1 VTSDG
6 DLHDAAMEVA
16 GFIEPDTDA
25 LRQAVN
31 GVARGQA
38 ERMER
43 ELRGAWRAGYDH
55 LHVYD
60 EVDNK
65 LLGRDTPDMALS
77 LTRAVFPGYEGDP
90 RPDPP
95 GYAYRFSYDLTSV
108 PDEEIRRAIRGERG
122 DA

>member
-1 VTSDG
+1 MTSDFTL
-6 DLHDAAMEVA
+6 DDAA
-16 GFIEPDTDA
+16 DA
-25 LRQAVN
+25 FAVEDKFREIYDNVVREQAD
-31 GVARGQA
+31 
-38 ERMER
+38 RMER

-77 LTRAVFPGYEGDP
+77 LTRAVLPGYEGDP

-95 GYAYRFSYDLTSV
+95 GYAYRFTYDLTSV
-108 PDEEIRRAIRGERG
+108 PDEEIRAAIRGEV